1 MMNLTP
7 FLLNNL
13 FQQQWGYITTDTTY
27 VDIPLN
33 ITGNKLLYAWGIDC
47 TNGVTT
53 SGGNALNFNIKASN
67 EKTIR
72 LTSMVSMGYL
82 SWAAIVI

>member
-1 MMNLTP
+1 M
-7 FLLNNL
+7 L
-13 FQQQWGYITTDTTY
+13 FVSNKQWGYITTDTTY

-33 ITGNKLLYAWGIDC
+33 ITGNKLLYVWGIDC

>member
-1 MMNLTP
+1 M
-7 FLLNNL
+7 F
-13 FQQQWGYITTDTTY
+13 G
-27 VDIPLN
+27 
-33 ITGNKLLYAWGIDC
+33 WGIDC